1 MGSIVALQQ
10 RTAICNCIDDV
21 LNLFTFGNIQDAVTG
36 TCGPELLQHITP
48 WCGKRL
54 SEALQ
59 LQTWPSQFAAQ
70 QLSPPDQW
78 VLYTTRRMQS
88 RWEQCGNKAE
98 RNKVK
103 RNANKKTWRD
113 AAPSLADKLDFVAW
127 DLQGPANAA
136 RAARFEANNAQPV
149 IPAAAAAAAANA
161 ESGTEQTGDDEARHP
176 DAAALGP
183 AHVPLTH
190 AHMLHKDL
198 TAVQNTLRSCQQASH
213 AAAVAS
219 AAQVYDAQHAAA
231 NSASELAKQQQA
243 VAQLRD
249 NLAAERSTQRSWQQ
263 M

>member
-1 MGSIVALQQ
+1 MV
-10 RTAICNCIDDV
+10 
-21 LNLFTFGNIQDAVTG
+21 
-36 TCGPELLQHITP
+36 
-48 WCGKRL
+48 
-54 SEALQ
+54 
-59 LQTWPSQFAAQ
+59 
-70 QLSPPDQW
+70 
-78 VLYTTRRMQS
+78 YTTRRMQS

-113 AAPSLADKLDFVAW
+113 ATPSLADKLYFVAW
-127 DLQGPANAA
+127 DLQRPANAA
-136 RAARFEANNAQPV
+136 RAAQFEANNAQPV
-149 IPAAAAAAAANA
+149 IPAAAAAAAAADA

-198 TAVQNTLRSCQQASH
+198 TAVQDTLRSCQQASH

-249 NLAAERSTQRSWQQ
+249 NLAAERVHAAQLAADVTQLQAHLSVAQRNSSQASAHACKLATSNAALQ
-263 M
+263 GEHEKLQEHAASLQATLAEAGVQL